1 MSSSAVQENDRLYLV
16 HPLVD
21 FFFMG
26 GISIL
31 VYFFTVTAGSSIPY
45 TYYYFAAVGLLQFL
59 FNWPHFAA
67 TSYRLYSRKATADSY
82 PVTAYL
88 APLLLILATVACFY
102 DTEVWA
108 VLWVRLMM
116 FWSPYHYTGQAIGI
130 TRLYSKRAG
139 WTLNS
144 LESWSLT
151 LYMFT
156 AFLAP
161 LLAYEYQAM
170 PPHYALTLPPLGVP
184 RWIPQ
189 VMYFI
194 CTIAGLIW
202 IGCWLGRRMT
212 SKQSAPLICLVPSVA
227 LFFWFVMAPSNRAY
241 NVLVPLF
248 HSLQYMLIAWVMELN
263 EKMVFERPRFA
274 DISRRLSAFW
284 VSSKW
289 YVINV
294 LLGIVLFYFLPRFGA
309 AVSGHSLI
317 FAEGVIIAT
326 IQIQHFLADGVIWRL
341 REPRVASP
349 LMLRWRDLFS
359 KPLAATAA
367 VLLTLGLATST
378 ATASPATPFAVVR
391 TMAGDVLIRLAD
403 TEEAR
408 MFETWVSR
416 DAYRLSMITYVVPG
430 ERITFGG
437 YGTRKNQ
444 FTESDKGSFPNFTKP
459 VEYHSV
465 MRGQVFARAE
475 YGDGSFEIALNKVP
489 VAAAG
494 FLIGEV
500 ENGWAAIDELSRM
513 KRSDIGVP
521 LVRVEIGQIELR
533 SNAVFRMGDFVAL
546 QKLPRDWKE
555 SFDWS
560 LFVESEV
567 VRAGLVVI
575 ALFSILIAFYVGR
588 MGVRTVMTLGVIQ
601 GVIAVLLLAGSMVPA
616 LGAGFWQGVALLLC
630 FLVVIQLVKKL
641 DSLRV

>member
-1 MSSSAVQENDRLYLV
+1 
-16 HPLVD
+16 
-21 FFFMG
+21 MG

-31 VYFFTVTAGSSIPY
+31 FYFFTIAAGKSIPY
-45 TYYYFAAVGLLQFL
+45 PHYYFAAVGFLQFMV
-59 FNWPHFAA
+59 NWPHFAA
-67 TSYRLYSRKATADSY
+67 TSYRLYSRKSTADSY

-88 APLLLILATVACFY
+88 APILLVMATVACFY

-108 VLWVRLMM
+108 VLWARLLM
-116 FWSPYHYTGQAIGI
+116 FWSPYHYAGQAVGI
-130 TRLYSKRAG
+130 TQLYSKRAG
-139 WTLNS
+139 WNLNS
-144 LESWSLT
+144 LERGVLK

-156 AFLAP
+156 VFLAP
-161 LLAYEYQAM
+161 LLSFEYQNM
-170 PPHYALTLPPLGVP
+170 PPYYAFTLPPLGVP

-189 VMYFI
+189 VLYFV
-194 CTIAGLIW
+194 CAIAGLIW
-202 IGCWLGRRMT
+202 TACWLGRRVT
-212 SKQSAPLICLVPSVA
+212 LKQSAPLICLVPALS
-227 LFFWFVMAPSNRAY
+227 LFFWFVLAPSNRAY
-241 NVLVPLF
+241 NVMVPLF

-263 EKMVFERPRFA
+263 ERMVFERPRFA
-274 DISRRLSAFW
+274 DFSRRVSAFW

-294 LLGIVLFYFLPRFGA
+294 FFGAVLFYCLPRFGA
-309 AVSGHSLI
+309 AVSGHSLL

-326 IQIQHFLADGVIWRL
+326 VQIQHFLADGVIWRL

-359 KPLAATAA
+359 KPMAATAA
-367 VLLTLGLATST
+367 LLLTLGLATST

-391 TMAGDVLIRLAD
+391 TMAGDILIRLAD

-437 YGTRKNQ
+437 YGTRKTP
-444 FTESDKGSFPNFTKP
+444 FTDNDRASFPNFTKSP
-459 VEYHSV
+459 EYHSV

-494 FLIGEV
+494 FMIGEV

-533 SNAVFRMGDFVAL
+533 SSAIFRMGDFVAL
-546 QKLPRDWKE
+546 QKLPRHWKE
-555 SFDWS
+555 TFDWS
-560 LFVESEV
+560 FFVESDV
-567 VRAGLVVI
+567 VRIGLVVI
-575 ALFSILIAFYVGR
+575 ALFSLLIAFYVGR
-588 MGVRTVMTLGVIQ
+588 MGVRTIMTLGVIQ

-616 LGAGFWQGVALLLC
+616 LGSGFWQGVAVVLC

-641 DSLRV
+641 DSSRV